1 VLGLGDEEAGD
12 RLIVGA
18 GEGVLEVELEGVLV
32 LLLPLPPQF
41 LRRHVDGHAKGPRE
55 WWDLCG
61 RGSHHCGAVLVLGV
75 SGWAT
80 AFNR

>member
-12 RLIVGA
+12 RLIVEA

-41 LRRHVDGHAKGPRE
+41 LRRASGGVNGLGFPR
-55 WWDLCG
+55 G
-61 RGSHHCGAVLVLGV
+61 RGQAPVLFLRRVCSSVG
-75 SGWAT
+75 
-80 AFNR
+80 FR